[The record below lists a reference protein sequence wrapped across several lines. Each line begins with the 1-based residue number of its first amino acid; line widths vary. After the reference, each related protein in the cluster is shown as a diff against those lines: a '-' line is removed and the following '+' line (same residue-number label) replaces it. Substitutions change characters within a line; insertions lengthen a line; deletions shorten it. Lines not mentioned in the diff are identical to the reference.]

1 MLSRLVPALLVAL
14 PAFALAG
21 PMPPCGTDPTPPF
34 GVLNGPP
41 RAGIW
46 TADELHKEG
55 WRPAA
60 CLNWSGESKLVT
72 AVASRF
78 SAGHD
83 VASRLGTVSAWP
95 DIRYWS
101 LSKQR
106 WLPLVL
112 AASAVDAAGHRLGD
126 VPLAGLAAGRD
137 SLFVESDEN
146 TGEATYRMRVLERG
160 NGRIVVATENVTPIK
175 ISVLTAFEPGALQ
188 TVTFVTRETGS
199 DWSTYQ
205 ITRVGSG
212 GSSLVLG
219 HKGSFLNRLE
229 AVRRHLAG
237 RATDQDPP
245 LAAR

>member
-1 MLSRLVPALLVAL
+1 
-14 PAFALAG
+14 
-21 PMPPCGTDPTPPF
+21 
-34 GVLNGPP
+34 
-41 RAGIW
+41 
-46 TADELHKEG
+46 LHKEG
-55 WRPAA
+55 WQPAA
-60 CLNWSGESKLVT
+60 CLDWSGESKLIT

-78 SAGHD
+78 TADHD
-83 VASRLGTVSAWP
+83 VTSRLGAVSAWP
-95 DIRYWS
+95 NIRYWS

-160 NGRIVVATENVTPIK
+160 NGRFVISTENVTPIK

-188 TVTFVTRETGS
+188 TVTFVTRGTGS

-237 RATDQDPP
+237 RATDQEPP
-245 LAAR
+245 LAPR

>member
-1 MLSRLVPALLVAL
+1 
-14 PAFALAG
+14 
-21 PMPPCGTDPTPPF
+21 
-34 GVLNGPP
+34 
-41 RAGIW
+41 
-46 TADELHKEG
+46 LHKEG
-55 WRPAA
+55 WQPAA
-60 CLNWSGESKLVT
+60 CLDWSGESKLIT

-78 SAGHD
+78 TADHD
-83 VASRLGTVSAWP
+83 VTSRLGAVSAWP
-95 DIRYWS
+95 NIRYWS

-160 NGRIVVATENVTPIK
+160 NGRFVISIENVTPIK

-188 TVTFVTRETGS
+188 TVTFVTRGTGS

-237 RATDQDPP
+237 RATDQEPP
-245 LAAR
+245 LAPR

>member
-1 MLSRLVPALLVAL
+1 MLPRLLPALLVAL

-21 PMPPCGTDPTPPF
+21 PMPPCGTAPTPPF

-55 WRPAA
+55 WQPAA
-60 CLNWSGESKLVT
+60 CLDWSGESKLIT

-78 SAGHD
+78 TADHD
-83 VASRLGTVSAWP
+83 VTSRLGAVSAWP
-95 DIRYWS
+95 NIRYWS

-160 NGRIVVATENVTPIK
+160 NGRFVISIENVTPIK

-188 TVTFVTRETGS
+188 TVTFVTRGTGS

-237 RATDQDPP
+237 RATDQEPP
-245 LAAR
+245 LAPR